1 MGSELSAIETA
12 GGQGSRIWLNPLRL
26 ALGHIDRLSLAPG
39 GGGAGFEV
47 RATGILKSY
56 YGGALLSLARRWK
69 AQAFWYDWRKNLDD
83 AADQLRIEI
92 DRWFG
97 SNSPVHLVAHSM
109 GGLVC
114 RTFIKRHPD
123 RWKTMWDAAEN
134 GKSGG
139 RLVMLGTP
147 NHGSYLML
155 QAVCGLAGPIRK
167 LAMIDQRHD
176 TAGIIRILNT
186 FIGSFQLLPA
196 PERDPAAEPFYES
209 KTYGDLNVSQ
219 SVLDVARAHHRF
231 LSDVID
237 GERMVYV
244 AGSGQPTLAGL
255 SNASRLRD
263 PAAYLGT
270 NQGDGSV
277 SHALGLLKGVRAYFI
292 EAEHSAL
299 TSDATVLAALDDLM
313 TKGSTDLLSGGQ
325 MVRGKPRVSQLEPW
339 TEVGRAAVDREA
351 VELSRIQNLSRQLQ
365 RQIIP
370 SVRGSDE
377 GATIS
382 DFESRSV
389 SSTERRTPRLDC
401 QRFPLIGAVGHRP
414 DRRCGEGPSDDCPP
428 PMSGRDPEGG
438 LPGRVCGRDRGGAP
452 AHRRGVRGPLCGCE
466 PAGGRARDGQG
477 GQSGDLGDRRG
488 AVTVRADPDSVYGT
502 RTAPRRP
509 WHDLFPADERRSRPG
524 AGRGRHGGG
533 RKMRNPRAYRPG
545 PRALLG
551 PEPSRK
557 EAPGDLADWLRQREP
572 VGPAMRGSV
581 GPRAEAC
588 SGRDLP
594 REAQDSISAA

>member
-12 GGQGSRIWLNPLRL
+12 GGQGSRIWLNLLRL

-56 YGGALLSLARRWK
+56 YGEALLSLARRWK
-69 AQAFWYDWRKNLDD
+69 GRPSGMTGG
-83 AADQLRIEI
+83 RISTT
-92 DRWFG
+92 RPTSFG
-97 SNSPVHLVAHSM
+97 SRSTD
-109 GGLVC
+109 GLVLTHRSTWWPTRWEDWSAGRSSSGIRTAGRQCGC
-114 RTFIKRHPD
+114 RR
-123 RWKTMWDAAEN
+123 N

-277 SHALGLLKGVRAYFI
+277 SHALGLLR
-292 EAEHSAL
+292 ESAPI
-299 TSDATVLAALDDLM
+299 SS
-313 TKGSTDLLSGGQ
+313 KRST
-325 MVRGKPRVSQLEPW
+325 
-339 TEVGRAAVDREA
+339 
-351 VELSRIQNLSRQLQ
+351 
-365 RQIIP
+365 
-370 SVRGSDE
+370 
-377 GATIS
+377 
-382 DFESRSV
+382 
-389 SSTERRTPRLDC
+389 
-401 QRFPLIGAVGHRP
+401 RP
-414 DRRCGEGPSDDCPP
+414 
-428 PMSGRDPEGG
+428 
-438 LPGRVCGRDRGGAP
+438 
-452 AHRRGVRGPLCGCE
+452 
-466 PAGGRARDGQG
+466 
-477 GQSGDLGDRRG
+477 
-488 AVTVRADPDSVYGT
+488 
-502 RTAPRRP
+502 
-509 WHDLFPADERRSRPG
+509 
-524 AGRGRHGGG
+524 
-533 RKMRNPRAYRPG
+533 
-545 PRALLG
+545 
-551 PEPSRK
+551 
-557 EAPGDLADWLRQREP
+557 
-572 VGPAMRGSV
+572 
-581 GPRAEAC
+581 
-588 SGRDLP
+588 
-594 REAQDSISAA
+594 

>member
-1 MGSELSAIETA
+1 MKFVLFLMIHHRVFSFLAEPPMFDQREFIERVERSNTAEFARLLASPTYEEEEALRAHFGEDCYQRLHASALPVAVPEGQRGLSDWLGRPSRPTPALLGNVVLLPGIMGSELSAIETA

-56 YGGALLSLARRWK
+56 YGEALLSLARRWK

-255 SNASRLRD
+255 NDASRLRD

-277 SHALGLLKGVRAYFI
+277 SHALGLLKGVRAYL
-292 EAEHSAL
+292 HRSGAL
-299 TSDATVLAALDDLM
+299 GPDQQCDRACRPRRLDDQGEYRSSQRRTDGPRQAPRIPARALD
-313 TKGSTDLLSGGQ
+313 
-325 MVRGKPRVSQLEPW
+325 
-339 TEVGRAAVDREA
+339 
-351 VELSRIQNLSRQLQ
+351 
-365 RQIIP
+365 
-370 SVRGSDE
+370 
-377 GATIS
+377 
-382 DFESRSV
+382 
-389 SSTERRTPRLDC
+389 
-401 QRFPLIGAVGHRP
+401 
-414 DRRCGEGPSDDCPP
+414 
-428 PMSGRDPEGG
+428 
-438 LPGRVCGRDRGGAP
+438 
-452 AHRRGVRGPLCGCE
+452 
-466 PAGGRARDGQG
+466 
-477 GQSGDLGDRRG
+477 
-488 AVTVRADPDSVYGT
+488 
-502 RTAPRRP
+502 
-509 WHDLFPADERRSRPG
+509 
-524 AGRGRHGGG
+524 
-533 RKMRNPRAYRPG
+533 
-545 PRALLG
+545 
-551 PEPSRK
+551 
-557 EAPGDLADWLRQREP
+557 
-572 VGPAMRGSV
+572 
-581 GPRAEAC
+581 
-588 SGRDLP
+588 
-594 REAQDSISAA
+594 